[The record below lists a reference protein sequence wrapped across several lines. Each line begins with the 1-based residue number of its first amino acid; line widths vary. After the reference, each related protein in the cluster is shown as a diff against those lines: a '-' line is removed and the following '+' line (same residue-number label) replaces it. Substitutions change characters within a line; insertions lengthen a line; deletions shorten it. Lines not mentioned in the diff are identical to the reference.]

1 MPQEQ
6 KRVMIRAFTRR
17 HEVGNGPACP
27 SRQGRSVG
35 EAGYTLLELLVV
47 LGILVLIVT
56 LTAPQVLQY
65 LGQARS
71 QAAQVQIR
79 HISTALELFYLHNGG
94 YPSEAVGLSA
104 LMKAPP
110 GTPNWRGP
118 YLKNAEGLMDP
129 WGRPYRYRV
138 PGRHGE
144 FDIYTLGR
152 DNREGGTGEDR
163 DVTSW

>member
-1 MPQEQ
+1 M
-6 KRVMIRAFTRR
+6 TRTR
-17 HEVGNGPACP
+17 TNCTKMAA
-27 SRQGRSVG
+27 GRTRDTAD
-35 EAGYTLLELLVV
+35 AGYTLLELLVV

-79 HISTALELFYLHNGG
+79 NISTALELFYLHNGG
-94 YPSEAVGLSA
+94 YPSESVGLTA
-104 LMKAPP
+104 LIKAPA

-118 YLKNAEGLMDP
+118 YLKSADGLVDP